1 MWNIRNLETSNVNQN
16 TPKEGGS
23 NQEDNEGI
31 KVRKKEISKDHKNE
45 SASQSH
51 HINGLL
57 S

>member
-31 KVRKKEISKDHKNE
+31 KVRKKEISEDHKNE
-45 SASQSH
+45 SSSQSY
-51 HINGLL
+51 HIHGML